1 MTMVDR
7 WEDPSAPSDPP
18 SASFRVVLSDSPH
31 VSHSMY
37 MNGFTPAPIS
47 QDGGRDWAVLL
58 SIQCK
63 IIRRNQALRAGFSRW
78 QIEHRLASGAW
89 QRIYPA
95 VYATFSGSLPR
106 DAQLWAAVLRAGAG
120 AMLSHETAAELHGI
134 IDKPIGT
141 SIHVTVPVNRRP
153 AQRRPTRGIIIHRS
167 DQSQRQFLGP
177 FNLPRTRIEDTVLD
191 LVAAAPTFDHGYA
204 WIVRAV
210 SRKLVTVEA
219 LRLVLATRKRVSWR
233 AWLNDALD
241 DAEDGVYS
249 SLERR
254 YIRDVE
260 RAHRL
265 PRSRHQARRQLGGKV
280 QYRDN
285 WYPDY
290 RVVVEIDGPAYHQ
303 NERVQL
309 DNDRDNLNLALD
321 DVKTHRFGPVG
332 VTERACET
340 AALVAATLR
349 RNGWSG
355 FPRPCRR
362 PNCLVGASPWRA
374 REDGGSLG
382 GTGTSQRSTI
392 LGRSGRT
399 RRLAVL

>member
-1 MTMVDR
+1 
-7 WEDPSAPSDPP
+7 
-18 SASFRVVLSDSPH
+18 
-31 VSHSMY
+31 MY
-37 MNGFTPAPIS
+37 MDRFIPIPIS
-47 QDGGRDWAVLL
+47 RDGGRDWTVLL
-58 SIQCK
+58 SIQRK
-63 IIRRNQALRAGFSRW
+63 TVHRDQALQAGFSRW

-95 VYATFSGSLPR
+95 VYATFSGQLPR

-134 IDKPIGT
+134 IDKPVGAN
-141 SIHVTVPVNRRP
+141 IHVTVPISRRP
-153 AQRRPTRGIIIHRS
+153 AQHRPTHGIIIHRS
-167 DQSQRQFLGP
+167 GQSRVQFLGP

-191 LVAAAPTFDHGYA
+191 LVASAPTFDHAYA

-210 SRKLVTVEA
+210 SRKLVTVDA
-219 LRLVLATRKRVSWR
+219 LRAVLVSRRRVRWR
-233 AWLNDALD
+233 AWLNDAIE
-241 DAEDGVYS
+241 DAGDGVYS

-254 YIRDVE
+254 YVRDVE
-260 RAHRL
+260 RAHGL
-265 PRSRHQARRQLGGKV
+265 PKSQHQAWRQLGGKA

-290 RVVVEIDGPAYHQ
+290 RVVVEIDGPAYHE

-309 DNDRDNLNLALD
+309 DKDRDNLNLALD

-349 RNGWSG
+349 RNGWDGS
-355 FPRPCRR
+355 PRPCRR
-362 PNCLVGASPWRA
+362 PNCTVGV
-374 REDGGSLG
+374 SLL
-382 GTGTSQRSTI
+382 RS
-392 LGRSGRT
+392 
-399 RRLAVL
+399 RRR